1 MMDLGPLNYFLGV
14 STTRHSGGLFLHQ
27 SKYAEDI
34 ISRAKM
40 VNCKPAL
47 TPMDTKS
54 KLSATSGEKFDDPT
68 LYHSLVDALQYL
80 TFTRPDI
87 SYAVQQ
93 ICLYIQD

>member
-1 MMDLGPLNYFLGV
+1 MTDLGPLNYFLGV
-14 STTRHSGGLFLHQ
+14 SATRHSGGLFLHQ

-34 ISRAKM
+34 IYRAKM

-47 TPMDTKS
+47 TPVDTKS

-68 LYHSLVDALQYL
+68 LYRSLAGALQYL

-87 SYAVQQ
+87 SYAV
-93 ICLYIQD
+93 